1 MKRERKRE
9 WKWERNSESERDV
22 VANINWR
29 MRGILEKIRKRE
41 NDEEYTEGKNRK
53 EGFGGRRGRW

>member
-1 MKRERKRE
+1 M
-9 WKWERNSESERDV
+9 
-22 VANINWR
+22 ANINWR